1 MRDGFLFDRTLRL
14 LAWAAGVLVALH
26 MLGWILVVAKLAG
39 SSTLYVPPVQ
49 AAIGL
54 GLSLLVVRV
63 SEARRRVRRAV
74 AVSVLIVMAVAFP
87 SVPLPPRFVD
97 NTLMADGIERVESRE
112 RFERRFPLAKQQVNF
127 HTHLGDVAI
136 MSLDRFFGASA
147 TSQRAAYNA
156 LSHLAGLVFLAELS
170 IVGMLYRWSRRA
182 CRYVGL
188 AIGTP
193 MASLYFGYWE
203 VGYLAVTVGVVPL
216 LLFRPNRGG
225 VSTQASTMAAGALQ
239 GLHTALHGYGILGM
253 AGGALLALRAGTFVR
268 GALRSLT
275 FTSMA
280 VALYLGWIFFYVM
293 RFGWE
298 IVYLKSFDSRPLL
311 TTAVVAGRSAAPL
324 LSLNGWT
331 DVSLI
336 GLLAGTPLL
345 AVALV
350 GNSPRATVSVGLFAL
365 PGLLFLLR
373 WWPAIFPMNWDLLLV
388 ILPGVW
394 AACWVSS
401 ASRGRSY
408 SALLACVAMH
418 FLLWSSVGNMWS
430 YRPFVE

>member
-1 MRDGFLFDRTLRL
+1 
-14 LAWAAGVLVALH
+14 
-26 MLGWILVVAKLAG
+26 MLGWILVAAKLALA
-39 SSTLYVPPVQ
+39 STLYVPPIQ

-54 GLSLLVVRV
+54 GFSLLVVRV
-63 SEARRRVRRAV
+63 SGARRRVRRTV
-74 AVSVLIVMAVAFP
+74 TVSVLIVMAVAFW

-112 RFERRFPLAKQQVNF
+112 RFERRFPLANLQVNF
-127 HTHLGDVAI
+127 HSHLGDVAI
-136 MSLDRFFGASA
+136 ISLDRFFGASE

-156 LSHLAGLVFLAELS
+156 LSHLAGLLFLAELS
-170 IVGMLYRWSRRA
+170 MVGMLYRWSRRA

-203 VGYLAVTVGVVPL
+203 VGYLAVAVGVVPL

-293 RFGWE
+293 QFGWE
-298 IVYLKSFDSRPLL
+298 IVYLKIARLTAAADYGRRRRPVRGAAAVTQRVERREPDRATGRHPAAGRGAGEEFAARHGIRRAVRASGAAVPLALVARDLPDELGSADGDAARCLGGVLGAVCFARTLL
-311 TTAVVAGRSAAPL
+311 QRGLRVRRHALPAVVERWQYVV
-324 LSLNGWT
+324 LST
-331 DVSLI
+331 FRRVSD
-336 GLLAGTPLL
+336 G
-345 AVALV
+345 
-350 GNSPRATVSVGLFAL
+350 
-365 PGLLFLLR
+365 
-373 WWPAIFPMNWDLLLV
+373 
-388 ILPGVW
+388 
-394 AACWVSS
+394 
-401 ASRGRSY
+401 
-408 SALLACVAMH
+408 
-418 FLLWSSVGNMWS
+418 
-430 YRPFVE
+430 